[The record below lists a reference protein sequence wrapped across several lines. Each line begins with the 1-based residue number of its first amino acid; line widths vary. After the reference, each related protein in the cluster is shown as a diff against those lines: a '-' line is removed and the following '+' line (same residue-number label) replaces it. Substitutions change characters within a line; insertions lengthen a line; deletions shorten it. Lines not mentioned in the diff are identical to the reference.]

1 MKQYEAV
8 IQTIESLW
16 WIATLWEINYNIF
29 KIKDCEWKTKT
40 PFASIRRIVQQTP
53 KEIYKI
59 KPWLY
64 WLEKYRKK
72 HESQNIFPITDKNI
86 NSEEVRSFSHYY
98 YQWLLVEIWNLEWFK
113 TYVPP
118 QDQNQLFLNKKLGE
132 IIQVDKMYDFWYEN
146 LIRRAKTIDVIY
158 FNERKMPHA
167 LYEVEHSTDIQN
179 SLLKFTDLQDFRA
192 GIFIVADKVRR
203 REYDDKLSQLAF
215 SSIRSR
221 VKYLDYDELS
231 NLHTKTFE
239 YHAIQNALDLNI
251 SV

>member
-8 IQTIESLW
+8 IQTIEKLW
-16 WIATLWEINYNIF
+16 WIATLWEINHNIF
-29 KIKDCEWKTKT
+29 KITDCEWKTKT

-64 WLEKYRKK
+64 GLEKYRSK
-72 HESQNIFPITDKNI
+72 HEAKNIFPITDKNKD
-86 NSEEVRSFSHYY
+86 SEEVRSFSHYY
-98 YQWLLVEIWNLEWFK
+98 YQWLLVEIWNIKWFE

-118 QDQNQLFLNKKLGE
+118 QDQNQYFLNKKLKD
-132 IIQVDKMYDFWYEN
+132 IIKVQKMYDFWYEN
-146 LIRRAKTIDVIY
+146 LIKRAKTIDVIH

-167 LYEVEHSTDIQN
+167 FYEVEHSTDIQN

-192 GIFIVADKVRR
+192 SIFIVADKVRR
-203 REYDDKLSQLAF
+203 REYDHKLSQIAF
-215 SSIRSR
+215 DWIRSR

-231 NLHTKTFE
+231 DLHTKTFD
-239 YHAIQNALDLNI
+239 YYTIQNSLDLNI
-251 SV
+251 